1 MSYIREALQEI
12 KQLPSPNVVQTL
24 VIGRDFVYARFHMPV
39 QGKEALLL
47 PFDAEK
53 VRSEG
58 SESPMYILSER
69 VYGTLED
76 LVIDESYTDDPTLQE
91 YAQKAF
97 NGQIR
102 LKSVVPCDNS
112 LEVAMALD
120 EGATG
125 EQLGF
130 GSMFEN
136 GKPYYSRYSLQP
148 EHYEWDAQAK
158 SYFRELESR
167 LGGVSSAEGEE
178 VAEEPVVEETVEE
191 PVVEEVQEE
200 VPSSRKRTP
209 EDEVALRTYVSMY
222 DSAIKTILHNYS
234 LMFTAAYQLKR
245 PFGIVTIEDG
255 KPNIVTIK
263 GTSREYVPIDR
274 SLMFGPL
281 VRQTINASGL
291 KVCATRNSWD
301 IADLVLTGRTSD
313 GKETAS
319 ASDRL
324 YFPNKMLEFAYGLD
338 TPKETEGGRTNY
350 PRHSKAESWSKYSKV
365 VEKSLEQVFEVLV
378 ISVVRHKKAEGID
391 DIASP
396 EIRNTIKESVERIK
410 QAFLTCVMVAE
421 EVRVRGKLGLLK
433 LKILDPYGL
442 DISQNIAT
450 NVAIEA
456 YDMGDS
462 TEAVSKT
469 VVTDPSS
476 PYYSV
481 HTFEGNSKMVN
492 AMPLFAYKAAESMK
506 RAGRPITYAQMILGI
521 DTNDNILQNGSG
533 RVNMTPKITHYTIAR
548 SRAGKG
554 VEGLSKLAN
563 AIKSGKP
570 IFYMDNKP
578 DMASM
583 VLELCEDA
591 FAVNGGNS
599 QAGTNETG
607 TNIQNFFLE
616 DQYAQWSK
624 PELTP
629 SFLTSRNGGIFDS
642 ASPSNLG
649 NFYYLRAVLLV
660 MSIIEARV
668 KFPDTYANN
677 PLFLDKDG
685 KNTGIVAFFDE
696 FNNLNDSLR
705 SQLSSI
711 YSKEFASMNY
721 YLNEQKIAQARGEGV
736 EDSKLPKQTQ
746 TKPSPAAYWAVTL
759 IEKLR
764 SSAERVSQ
772 GKNAGYGNTENS
784 ITDIY
789 IIGQKLPD
797 IVDDNTSLNQY
808 FPERMATMNKAKR
821 ETLKPE
827 YFPLAPLV
835 APFGQDIL
843 VGFSDE
849 NYLNQ
854 HSAGAFAKDKLNSQ
868 NRMFAYVDEFNSS
881 TRDKILKGDESFAK
895 SVPVYYKPFLILPD
909 EDYKKYYVR
918 NSMKFLSSAGLN
930 VEGVIEQNAEVDS
943 EGNAVYGSPYDI
955 EFIGG
960 GSVEISSGV
969 KLNSAVGLKG
979 YLNYIGVS
987 NDEISA
993 NLKRSSD
1000 IANDLMQRIG
1010 YNGTWREF
1018 VMDLRPE
1025 YIFSID
1031 DIIESLRTGVPL
1043 ANVTTNSSKEFYYV
1057 YRDLFTTSSAYDPEE
1072 VTSEE
1077 GDSPRSGLMRELA
1090 EGTQESQEFLKPAGS
1105 AYANAEGKAPEE
1117 VDEIFKQD
1125 GLMDDIDLNKEQD
1138 AYDNAKAVEF
1148 TQKERLND
1156 LTFGQILNLP
1166 VEERNLIYKQLQE
1179 ALKDEPVLEKP
1190 NDLEF
1195 GYGKLGVVHDESGRA
1210 YKVDTSQVDLTGSDY
1225 DEIVLDEHMTAMGG
1239 NTPEISYSALVKTVT
1254 EKAVA
1259 TAQTTGGFRSI
1270 SVVGGSLI
1278 VNDTMIGLRIAE
1290 ELLKGL
1296 PSTVADDIRSG
1307 RLAGY
1312 FNWKLLPRS
1321 GVITLKVDST
1331 KFVFS
1336 SISEGMGYGANFNV
1350 QELFED
1356 VKSLQKFVVGSKS
1369 YDRMDVKEFGY
1380 GTQDEFYR
1388 PRRSEQAYR
1397 LSQAWLHQRKIN
1409 TWQRTAD
1416 TWKRKDLGTFR
1427 KTLYSGANLMGS
1439 GLAAG
1444 TQATGWAGRKLFR
1457 GLGKAARDF
1466 KDLIDESNKISK
1478 M

>member
-1 MSYIREALQEI
+1 MSYIREALQGI
-12 KQLPSPNVVQTL
+12 GQLPSPNVVQNL

-39 QGKEALLL
+39 QSKESLLL
-47 PFDAEK
+47 PFDADK
-53 VRSEG
+53 VD
-58 SESPMYILSER
+58 ESPMYILKDR

-76 LVIDESYTDDPTLQE
+76 LVLDESYTDDPILQE

-102 LKSVVPCDNS
+102 LKSVVPCDNAI
-112 LEVAMALD
+112 EVAVALD

-130 GSMFEN
+130 GNMFE
-136 GKPYYSRYSLQP
+136 GGVPYYSRYSLQP

-158 SYFRELESR
+158 DYFQELESR
-167 LGGVSSAEGEE
+167 LGRVSSSEEPIEEE
-178 VAEEPVVEETVEE
+178 VVEEPVVEETVEE

-200 VPSSRKRTP
+200 VSSSRKRTP
-209 EDEVALRTYVSMY
+209 EDMNAIRAYKTMY
-222 DSAIKTILHNYS
+222 ASAIDTILSNYA

-245 PFGIVTIEDG
+245 PYGIATIENG

-263 GTSREYVPIDR
+263 GTSREYTSMDGI
-274 SLMFGPL
+274 LMHGPL
-281 VRQTINASGL
+281 IRQTINASGL
-291 KVCATRNSWD
+291 KICETRNAWD
-301 IADLVLTGRTSD
+301 IAELVLTGRTSD

-324 YFPNKMLEFAYGLD
+324 YFPNKMLEFAYGLE

-350 PRHSKAESWSKYSKV
+350 PRHSDAESWDKYSKV
-365 VEKSLEQVFEVLV
+365 VKKSLEQVFEVLV
-378 ISVVRHKKAEGID
+378 ISVVRNKKAEGID

-396 EIRNTIKESVERIK
+396 EIRNTIDTSIERIK

-421 EVRVRGKLGLLK
+421 VVQIGGILGLLK

-450 NVAIEA
+450 NVAYEA
-456 YDMGDS
+456 YSMQDS
-462 TEAVSKT
+462 TKAVSRN

-481 HTFEGNSKMVN
+481 HTFEGDSKMVN
-492 AMPLFAYKAAESMK
+492 AMPLFAFKAATSLK
-506 RAGRPITYAQMILGI
+506 QAGRPITYAQMILGI

-533 RVNMTPKITHYTIAR
+533 KVNMTPKITHYTIAR

-570 IFYMDNKP
+570 VFYLDNKP

-583 VLELCEDA
+583 VMELCREA
-591 FAVNGGNS
+591 FAVNGGDYAPPS
-599 QAGTNETG
+599 EEQGL
-607 TNIQNFFLE
+607 NIQGFFTPE
-616 DQYAQWSK
+616 QYMSWGK
-624 PELTP
+624 PELIP
-629 SFLTSRNGGIFDS
+629 SFLHARGSGIFDS
-642 ASPSNLG
+642 GHPSKLADI
-649 NFYYLRAVLLV
+649 YYLRAVLLI
-660 MSIIEARV
+660 MSIIDARV
-668 KFPDTYANN
+668 RIPSVAEMD
-677 PLFLDKDG
+677 LFKDVNG
-685 KNTGIVAFFDE
+685 EDSGLVAFFDE
-696 FNNLNDSLR
+696 FNNVNSGIRSMLDSA
-705 SQLSSI
+705 
-711 YSKEFASMNY
+711 YKKEFASMNY
-721 YLNEQKIAQARGEGV
+721 YLNEKKIAQARLTE
-736 EDSKLPKQTQ
+736 EDEKKIPKQTQ
-746 TKPSPAAYWAVTL
+746 TKPSPAAYWATTL
-759 IEKLR
+759 IDKLII
-764 SSAERVSQ
+764 SADRVSK
-772 GKNAGYGNTENS
+772 GKNAGYGNGENAK
-784 ITDIY
+784 TDIY
-789 IIGQKLPD
+789 IIGQELPD
-797 IVDDNTSLNQY
+797 IVDSSTNLNQY
-808 FPERMATMNKAKR
+808 YPERMATVNKAKR
-821 ETLKPE
+821 DTLKSD
-827 YFPLAPLV
+827 YYPLAPLV

-843 VGFSDE
+843 VGYSDD

-854 HSAGAFAKDKLNSQ
+854 HRGFAKDKLNAQ
-868 NRMFAYVDEFNSS
+868 NRMFAYVNEFNMTS
-881 TRDKILKGDESFAK
+881 RQKILTGDETFAQT
-895 SVPVYYKPFLILPD
+895 VPVYYKPFLILPD
-909 EDYKKYYVR
+909 HDYNKYYVK
-918 NSMKFLSSAGLN
+918 NSMAFLNSAGLN
-930 VEGVIEQNAEVDS
+930 IEEVIEQNAEVD
-943 EGNAVYGSPYDI
+943 ENGNPIYGEPYEINLMGKGTARI
-955 EFIGG
+955 E
-960 GSVEISSGV
+960 SGV

-979 YLNYIGVS
+979 YLNFIGVR
-987 NDEISA
+987 DEEIYA
-993 NLKRSSD
+993 NLKRSGD
-1000 IANDLMQRIG
+1000 IANEFMRLIG

-1031 DIIESLRTGVPL
+1031 DINESITTGVPL
-1043 ANVTTNSSKEFYYV
+1043 ANVTTNSSAEFYYV
-1057 YRDLFTTSSAYDPEE
+1057 YKELFTTSSAYDPEAT
-1072 VTSEE
+1072 VEE
-1077 GDSPRSGLMRELA
+1077 GESTRNGLIFDLA
-1090 EGTQESQEFLKPAGS
+1090 EESQELDELFKPTGS
-1105 AYANAEGKAPEE
+1105 DYANEQNVAPEDS
-1117 VDEIFKQD
+1117 DEIFKQD

-1138 AYDNAKAVEF
+1138 TYDNAKAVEF
-1148 TQKERLND
+1148 SNMERLRD
-1156 LTFGQILNLP
+1156 LTFDQILNLP
-1166 VEERNLIYKQLQE
+1166 DAEKALIYKQLAE

-1259 TAQTTGGFRSI
+1259 TAKTQGGFRSI

-1278 VNDTMIGLRIAE
+1278 VNNTMIGLRIAE

-1356 VKSLQKFVVGSKS
+1356 VRSLQKFVVGSKS
-1369 YDRMDVKEFGY
+1369 YDRMDIKEFGY

-1397 LSQAWLHQRKIN
+1397 LSQAWLHQRRIN
-1409 TWQRTAD
+1409 TWQRSVD

-1427 KTLYSGANLMGS
+1427 KTLYSGANLVGA
-1439 GLAAG
+1439 GLATG

-1457 GLGKAARDF
+1457 GIGKAARDF